1 MRLWPHP
8 QMWTQ
13 VRTDDMFQWF
23 FCFDLE
29 DSHMSLDQ
37 DSRRNMIRISG
48 QDEQL
53 IMNTSLAKKRVRVVQ
68 LLAVGLVAL
77 LVALLGSFWVQ
88 SSCHFVSTTV
98 EVGQN
103 AQTFELHYGLWQY
116 TPYDSAFRGYS
127 YCSRYDDFFTS
138 DSPLISRLAGC
149 LSMVAGGIALFI
161 LWSYLI
167 FGRGSQ
173 KVWNLAVICSALA
186 GALQLSTLTF
196 LTGTLCQGDYCTLG
210 PAGFLSVVA
219 GMVYFVLAF
228 EMHYNSPWNTEVDP
242 SQETT
247 VEMAEG
253 KGNSGD
259 YEPPA
264 LIV

>member
-149 LSMVAGGIALFI
+149 LSMVAGG
-161 LWSYLI
+161 S
-167 FGRGSQ
+167 
-173 KVWNLAVICSALA
+173 
-186 GALQLSTLTF
+186 ST
-196 LTGTLCQGDYCTLG
+196 G
-210 PAGFLSVVA
+210 
-219 GMVYFVLAF
+219 
-228 EMHYNSPWNTEVDP
+228 
-242 SQETT
+242 
-247 VEMAEG
+247 
-253 KGNSGD
+253 
-259 YEPPA
+259 
-264 LIV
+264 